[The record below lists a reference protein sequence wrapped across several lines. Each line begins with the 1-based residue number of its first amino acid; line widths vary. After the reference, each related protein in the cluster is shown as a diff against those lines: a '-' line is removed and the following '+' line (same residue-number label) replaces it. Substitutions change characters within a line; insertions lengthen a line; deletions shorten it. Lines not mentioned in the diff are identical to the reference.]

1 MADRKVMV
9 GQRVRRLRQEHDMTQ
24 AQMAEQLGI
33 STSYL
38 NLIERNQRP
47 ATVQFLLKLGQA
59 FDIDLQRFAAD
70 DEARVV
76 AQLKET
82 FSDPLFS
89 KSGVTDQD
97 IRDVAAASPAVGD
110 AVFRLF
116 RAHRDLVDN
125 AMDLAEGDGAGEGD
139 MAELVAAVRFPG
151 ESVQDFFHAEG
162 NYFPEIEDAAAQFW
176 QTANL
181 SQETLYEGLRE
192 ILDSEHGIKVRIL
205 PFDVMQD
212 TVRRYDRHGRRIL
225 LSEILPPEVRTFQL
239 AHQIALLGQRE
250 LLEGV
255 VSRSGLT
262 GGEALRLLKIS
273 LANYF
278 AGAVMM
284 PYARFLE
291 AVEALRYDIDLVG
304 LRFGASFEQVC
315 NRLINLQ
322 RPGAKGVPFFL
333 VRLDCAGN
341 VSRRF
346 SAAGFHF
353 ARFGGLCP
361 RWGVHRAFRAPGETR
376 TELVQM
382 PDGATYFSVARM
394 VSRPGAGH
402 ALPAQQFV
410 VAVGCALSH
419 ASRLIYANGRVPLDA
434 EAATP
439 IGVNCRLCERVDCNR
454 RAYPPLNRRLIVDE
468 NQQGLA
474 PYFFA

>member
-9 GQRVRRLRQEHDMTQ
+9 GQRVRRLRQEHDLTQ

-97 IRDVAAASPAVGD
+97 IRDVAAASPVVGD

-116 RAHRDLVDN
+116 RAYRDLVDN
-125 AMDLAEGDGAGEGD
+125 AMDLAEGTGEGD
-139 MAELVAAVRFPG
+139 AAEVIAAVRFPG
-151 ESVQDFFHAEG
+151 ENVQDFFHSEA
-162 NYFPEIEDAAAQFW
+162 NYFPEMEEAAEQFW
-176 QTANL
+176 QTGNL
-181 SQETLYEGLRE
+181 TQETLYEGLRDFLE
-192 ILDSEHGIKVRIL
+192 SEHGIKVRIL

-225 LSEILPPEVRTFQL
+225 LSEILPPEARTFQL
-239 AHQIALLGQRE
+239 AHQIALLSWRE
-250 LLEGV
+250 LLDNV
-255 VSRSGLT
+255 VNRSGLS
-262 GGEALRLLKIS
+262 GGEAQRLLRIS

-278 AGAVMM
+278 AGAVLM
-284 PYARFLE
+284 PYGRFLE
-291 AVEALRYDIDLVG
+291 AVEGLRYDIDLVG
-304 LRFGASFEQVC
+304 QRFGASFEQVC

-322 RPGAKGVPFFL
+322 RPGSKGVPFFL

-361 RWGVHRAFRAPGETR
+361 RWGIHRAFRAPGETR

-382 PDGATYFSVARM
+382 PDGSTYFTIARM

-410 VAVGCALSH
+410 ISVGCAVSH
-419 ASRLIYANGRVPLDA
+419 ANRLIYANASAPADPK
-434 EAATP
+434 AATP